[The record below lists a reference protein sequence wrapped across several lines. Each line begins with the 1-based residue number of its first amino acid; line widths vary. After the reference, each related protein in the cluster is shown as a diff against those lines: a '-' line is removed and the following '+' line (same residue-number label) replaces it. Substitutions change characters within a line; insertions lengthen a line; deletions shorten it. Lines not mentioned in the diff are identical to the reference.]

1 MRKNNRGTKTL
12 RVFFVSLCLCGSQTL
27 FSQEPSANRVIAS
40 TKEWS
45 ITGQQFEEF
54 LELLPEQQHQYFI
67 GRRREFLDQLVR
79 IWIMAADAKTQG
91 LDKEPKFKATVDF
104 YSNNM
109 LAGELHRQQAT
120 GAATVSDEAV
130 QAFYEKNKAD
140 FTKIRLS
147 HILALN
153 AGNPDARKRIEEA
166 RAKLRGGVSFEDVAR
181 EFSQDQENAAKGGE
195 LGYVSKGQM
204 PPELEAAV
212 FALKQGE
219 LSDIF
224 ESPVGLHILRAT
236 EVNVAPLSEVS
247 SQIRQKLDSQQ
258 FDAQVDAKI
267 KAAGV
272 KIDESFF

>member
-1 MRKNNRGTKTL
+1 M
-12 RVFFVSLCLCGSQTL
+12 S
-27 FSQEPSANRVIAS
+27 
-40 TKEWS
+40 
-45 ITGQQFEEF
+45 
-54 LELLPEQQHQYFI
+54 
-67 GRRREFLDQLVR
+67 
-79 IWIMAADAKTQG
+79 
-91 LDKEPKFKATVDF
+91 
-104 YSNNM
+104 
-109 LAGELHRQQAT
+109 
-120 GAATVSDEAV
+120 
-130 QAFYEKNKAD
+130 
-140 FTKIRLS
+140 
-147 HILALN
+147 
-153 AGNPDARKRIEEA
+153 
-166 RAKLRGGVSFEDVAR
+166 LRGGVSFEDVAR
-181 EFSQDQENAAKGGE
+181 EYSQDQENAAKGGE

-224 ESPVGLHILRAT
+224 ESPVGLHILRAM